1 MGFLWVR
8 RVAIA
13 GIVSQVGLVAGI
25 QAGLAVPPG
34 EDTPEEVLRTEIIL
48 DARSPIDGKPM
59 SPAAYAELQAAEQA
73 PYRPPT
79 EVPKKVKNL
88 IGLLKI
94 RKFIKTYL
102 PFIPIK

>member
-1 MGFLWVR
+1 M
-8 RVAIA
+8 
-13 GIVSQVGLVAGI
+13 
-25 QAGLAVPPG
+25 
-34 EDTPEEVLRTEIIL
+34 T
-48 DARSPIDGKPM
+48 
-59 SPAAYAELQAAEQA
+59 PAAYAELQAAEQA